1 MQQEKSQPFTR
12 EDMKSAPQK
21 LLRDGRTAN
30 AVVTKIEA
38 AGRTWTVK
46 DFSSRPWFVRWFI
59 APVLLS
65 RELAFLNRLEGVDG
79 IADSAFRIDRYAIAV
94 QFMPGESIGKRVKER
109 ITPDFLEK
117 LEALVDAMHARGVV
131 HLDLRGLGNVMI
143 RPDDTPGII
152 DFQSSLFTGVLGRF
166 LKTSTS
172 RAYSR
177 SGRSTSPKRWA
188 TRVRQ
193 NSSASTKFAASG
205 CSAATSG

>member
-30 AVVTKIEA
+30 AVVTKVEA

-152 DFQSSLFTGVLGRF
+152 DFQSSLFTDRMPRGLS
-166 LKTSTS
+166 LKLS
-172 RAYSR
+172 
-177 SGRSTSPKRWA
+177 
-188 TRVRQ
+188 
-193 NSSASTKFAASG
+193 
-205 CSAATSG
+205 